1 MSNEEGHEVPIQQE
15 DIDIQHDDEFED
27 FKVADAQE
35 ETADNKVIDPLDDWD
50 DDKEENFTGILKK
63 EREALH

>member
-1 MSNEEGHEVPIQQE
+1 MSNEEGQEVPIQQE

-35 ETADNKVIDPLDDWD
+35 ETADNKAIDPMDDWD
-50 DDKEENFTGILKK
+50 DDKEENFTSILKK

>member
-1 MSNEEGHEVPIQQE
+1 MSNEEGQEVPIQQE

-35 ETADNKVIDPLDDWD
+35 ETADNKAIDPMDDWD
-50 DDKEENFTGILKK
+50 DDKEENFTSILKK
-63 EREALH
+63 ERETLH